1 MIANIQKEVVEMG
14 FLEKQ
19 TWYLIWIPVLF
30 TILFVYSMAEMSSL
44 DTEEFTGEIID
55 KYIDGNSRRYFV
67 LENVTDEGSILKV
80 ETKVNLDLY
89 YDNDIGDVATINR
102 KVENDD
108 AYNTWLSYSLLSVSG
123 IFLSL
128 TFCTYMDSRFYHR
141 RIQKDEKGD

>member
-1 MIANIQKEVVEMG
+1 MG

-30 TILFVYSMAEMSSL
+30 TILFVYSMAETSSL

-128 TFCTYMDSRFYHR
+128 TFCTYMDNRFYHR
-141 RIQKDEKGD
+141 RIQKDEKGGD